1 MYEGGEEF
9 GNISVV
15 NSGIKI
21 GKGEGVD
28 VSINKDTVSH
38 FHARISKEC
47 SEFYIEDLNSTNG
60 TFVNDNPLPYRQRQ
74 LLKINDTIRFADVKY
89 RFV

>member
-1 MYEGGEEF
+1 M
-9 GNISVV
+9 
-15 NSGIKI
+15 
-21 GKGEGVD
+21 
-28 VSINKDTVSH
+28 SINKDTVSH